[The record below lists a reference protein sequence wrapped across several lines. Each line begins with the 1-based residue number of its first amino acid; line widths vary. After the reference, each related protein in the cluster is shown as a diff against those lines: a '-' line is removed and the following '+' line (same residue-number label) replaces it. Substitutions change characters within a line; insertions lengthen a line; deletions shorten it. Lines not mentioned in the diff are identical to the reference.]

1 VLHVSRHNRQCSK
14 VKGTRDERDTSL
26 DDAIIFYCIYS
37 SLINALSCS
46 YQVRCPFELGI
57 PEPTQ
62 RALMKRGNR
71 GRGPWHN
78 ILDFFG
84 LD

>member
-1 VLHVSRHNRQCSK
+1 MLHVTRRNRQCSK
-14 VKGTRDERDTSL
+14 VKGTIDERDTSL

-57 PEPTQ
+57 PEPP
-62 RALMKRGNR
+62 AESFHEKG
-71 GRGPWHN
+71 
-78 ILDFFG
+78 
-84 LD
+84 